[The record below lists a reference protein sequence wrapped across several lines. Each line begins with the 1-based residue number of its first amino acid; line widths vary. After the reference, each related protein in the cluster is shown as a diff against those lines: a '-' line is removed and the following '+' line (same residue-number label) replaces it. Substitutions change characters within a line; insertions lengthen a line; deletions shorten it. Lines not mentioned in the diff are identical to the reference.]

1 MTSVHL
7 PSLHPPTSPT
17 PGNPLTPSPPPPGLS
32 VQCGK
37 QGSCSSLWGR
47 RGGLP
52 GVSSVLLPKGLP
64 RAQAAWS
71 LRSWLFLTRS
81 SSPVCLP
88 HALGDRCV

>member
-37 QGSCSSLWGR
+37 QGSCCSPRGWR
-47 RGGLP
+47 RGLP

-64 RAQAAWS
+64 RAQAAWP
-71 LRSWLFLTRS
+71 LQSWLFLTLS
-81 SSPVCLP
+81 SSPVHLP
-88 HALGDRCV
+88 RALGDGGV